1 MADHVVDTNVLIV
14 ASAADPASPF
24 KDTHV
29 PTSERRIV
37 YAWLKDFRADDGRR
51 LIMDRARGILREY
64 RKKLTTQDY
73 GMIVAM
79 EKLRTAAFVPVKY
92 DGEYA
97 VVPER
102 LARFDNSDKK
112 LVAAHLAH
120 RAEGGQSTIV
130 NACDTDWHEHEE
142 ALSAEGVIVEQ
153 LLPAWCQR
161 EFWRKNPEKMPPGA
175 GDPEQDPAGLRDH
188 DAVR

>member
-29 PTSERRIV
+29 PANERRIV
-37 YAWLKDFRADDGRR
+37 FAWLRDFRGDHGRR
-51 LIMDRARGILREY
+51 LIMDRARGLLHEY
-64 RKKLTTQDY
+64 KKKLTAQDY
-73 GMIVAM
+73 GLVVAM
-79 EKLRTAAFVPVKY
+79 EKLRTAAFVSVEY

-97 VVPER
+97 VVPEG

-120 RAEGGQSTIV
+120 RSDGGQSTIV

-153 LLPAWCQR
+153 LLPGWCQR
-161 EFWRKNPEKMPPGA
+161 EFWRKHPEKVPLLANGRERGVA
-175 GDPEQDPAGLRDH
+175 TTEE
-188 DAVR
+188 